1 MKKIRLNYLKN
12 EPRKEKSTRAIIITT
27 KKKRI
32 QTRCKLPP
40 NNSNDGVTEPLKV
53 TTHYLEIK
61 NYKNIGVQNEQEKD
75 ERLYLNNSFNGDK
88 LGGLVIILG
97 ENNTGKSNLLKALG
111 CFSEHVNEF
120 KKNCTPNYLG
130 FKDAITQLGLC
141 AEEKSGKYQNNVFK
155 ANIEIK
161 NDEVLYSLTPTTEQL
176 KSVCFAL
183 LNSLGGLEANT
194 KTDFINKLNRTN
206 NEDSLLKLFNEID
219 QLLSNEKVVIKVKK
233 QFQKDLSDC
242 KTKLKQEL
250 EQITNKWNGY
260 LRLDI
265 TKIGEIIDNIVNKET
280 TLEYMQSYLEQF
292 RELVKGC
299 VDRYNRNNWNH
310 INYPNFPT
318 IDLEEPILKNPV
330 LKDYPLEKYADVK
343 HFLHSKL
350 GQVFYYKPTKS
361 FEAEDLMT
369 TSDDLTQ
376 SEFFELLFNAIDQNA
391 FKEIKEAYNAY
402 TEKKQRGYL
411 NQAERK
417 YEKLI
422 NEKVSKHFNQMYFQN
437 KNEDFYYEFDFKLD
451 SQEISLSLFK
461 RSKEEKEEVLVLD
474 HQSEGF
480 RWYFDLFFNLLCS
493 SHLKPNSIV
502 IIDEGFSK
510 LSAPTCIECHNFLK
524 KLGQD
529 KGITFVISTHNLYF
543 ANLDYLDELKFLKVN
558 KDLRSVSV
566 NQFTS
571 RDLNDSTPSKV
582 IKKLICAN
590 HKTLNENDR
599 LLFVEGISDYNY
611 LSAFKLLYEQEKK
624 TSLDMAFLNIVFL
637 PVNGLGNDDLEE
649 SKKPQMKQ
657 ILETLV
663 QEEPNTTLLVDGDTR
678 GDACEELNKELKN
691 KLNILK
697 LNDCDDSFKNFK
709 NIEDCFSQK
718 DKIKLDL
725 KNKSFRSHR
734 LYKHFKK

>member
-1 MKKIRLNYLKN
+1 M
-12 EPRKEKSTRAIIITT
+12 
-27 KKKRI
+27 
-32 QTRCKLPP
+32 
-40 NNSNDGVTEPLKV
+40 
-53 TTHYLEIK
+53 
-61 NYKNIGVQNEQEKD
+61 
-75 ERLYLNNSFNGDK
+75 
-88 LGGLVIILG
+88 GGLVIILG

-120 KKNCTPNYLG
+120 KRNCTPNYLG

-141 AEEKSGKYQNNVFK
+141 AEEKSGKNKNNVFK

-161 NDEVLYSLTPTTEQL
+161 NDEVSYSLTPTTEQL

-318 IDLEEPILKNPV
+318 IDLEEPILKNPTLGSHVDYENMESV

-369 TSDDLTQ
+369 TPDDLTQ

-402 TEKKQRGYL
+402 TEKNR
-411 NQAERK
+411 
-417 YEKLI
+417 
-422 NEKVSKHFNQMYFQN
+422 
-437 KNEDFYYEFDFKLD
+437 
-451 SQEISLSLFK
+451 
-461 RSKEEKEEVLVLD
+461 EV
-474 HQSEGF
+474 
-480 RWYFDLFFNLLCS
+480 
-493 SHLKPNSIV
+493 I
-502 IIDEGFSK
+502 
-510 LSAPTCIECHNFLK
+510 
-524 KLGQD
+524 
-529 KGITFVISTHNLYF
+529 
-543 ANLDYLDELKFLKVN
+543 
-558 KDLRSVSV
+558 
-566 NQFTS
+566 
-571 RDLNDSTPSKV
+571 
-582 IKKLICAN
+582 
-590 HKTLNENDR
+590 
-599 LLFVEGISDYNY
+599 
-611 LSAFKLLYEQEKK
+611 
-624 TSLDMAFLNIVFL
+624 
-637 PVNGLGNDDLEE
+637 
-649 SKKPQMKQ
+649 
-657 ILETLV
+657 
-663 QEEPNTTLLVDGDTR
+663 
-678 GDACEELNKELKN
+678 
-691 KLNILK
+691 
-697 LNDCDDSFKNFK
+697 
-709 NIEDCFSQK
+709 
-718 DKIKLDL
+718 
-725 KNKSFRSHR
+725 
-734 LYKHFKK
+734 

>member
-1 MKKIRLNYLKN
+1 M
-12 EPRKEKSTRAIIITT
+12 
-27 KKKRI
+27 
-32 QTRCKLPP
+32 
-40 NNSNDGVTEPLKV
+40 
-53 TTHYLEIK
+53 
-61 NYKNIGVQNEQEKD
+61 
-75 ERLYLNNSFNGDK
+75 
-88 LGGLVIILG
+88 
-97 ENNTGKSNLLKALG
+97 
-111 CFSEHVNEF
+111 
-120 KKNCTPNYLG
+120 
-130 FKDAITQLGLC
+130 
-141 AEEKSGKYQNNVFK
+141 FK

-183 LNSLGGLEANT
+183 LNSLGGLEATNT

-250 EQITNKWNGY
+250 EQITNKWNDY
-260 LRLDI
+260 LRSDD
-265 TKIGEIIDNIVNKET
+265 TMIGEIIDNIVNKET
-280 TLEYMQSYLEQF
+280 TLEHMRSYLEQF
-292 RELVKGC
+292 RKLVKGC

-318 IDLEEPILKNPV
+318 IDLEEPILKNPTLGSHVDYENMESV
-330 LKDYPLEKYADVK
+330 LKDYPLEEYADVK

-361 FEAEDLMT
+361 FETEDLMT
-369 TSDDLTQ
+369 TLDDLTQ
-376 SEFFELLFNAIDQNA
+376 SEFFKLLFNAIDQNA
-391 FKEIKEAYNAY
+391 FEEIKEAYKAY
-402 TEKKQRGYL
+402 AEKSQRGYL

-422 NEKVSKHFNQMYFQN
+422 NEEVSKHFNQMYFQN

-461 RSKEEKEEVLVLD
+461 RNKEKKEEVLVLE

-480 RWYFDLFFNLLCS
+480 RWYFDLFFNLLCN

-590 HKTLNENDR
+590 HKILNENDR

-637 PVNGLGNDDLEE
+637 PINGLGNDDLKE

-678 GDACEELNKELKN
+678 GKACEELNKELKN
-691 KLNILK
+691 KLNI
-697 LNDCDDSFKNFK
+697 F
-709 NIEDCFSQK
+709 
-718 DKIKLDL
+718 
-725 KNKSFRSHR
+725 
-734 LYKHFKK
+734 

>member
-1 MKKIRLNYLKN
+1 MR
-12 EPRKEKSTRAIIITT
+12 
-27 KKKRI
+27 
-32 QTRCKLPP
+32 
-40 NNSNDGVTEPLKV
+40 
-53 TTHYLEIK
+53 YLEVK

-130 FKDAITQLGLC
+130 FKDAITKLGLC

-161 NDEVLYSLTPTTEQL
+161 NDEVSYSLTPTTEQL

-318 IDLEEPILKNPV
+318 IDLEEPILKNPTLGSHVDYENMESV

-369 TSDDLTQ
+369 TPDDLTQ

-402 TEKKQRGYL
+402 TEKNR
-411 NQAERK
+411 
-417 YEKLI
+417 
-422 NEKVSKHFNQMYFQN
+422 
-437 KNEDFYYEFDFKLD
+437 
-451 SQEISLSLFK
+451 
-461 RSKEEKEEVLVLD
+461 EV
-474 HQSEGF
+474 
-480 RWYFDLFFNLLCS
+480 
-493 SHLKPNSIV
+493 I
-502 IIDEGFSK
+502 
-510 LSAPTCIECHNFLK
+510 
-524 KLGQD
+524 
-529 KGITFVISTHNLYF
+529 
-543 ANLDYLDELKFLKVN
+543 
-558 KDLRSVSV
+558 
-566 NQFTS
+566 
-571 RDLNDSTPSKV
+571 
-582 IKKLICAN
+582 
-590 HKTLNENDR
+590 
-599 LLFVEGISDYNY
+599 
-611 LSAFKLLYEQEKK
+611 
-624 TSLDMAFLNIVFL
+624 
-637 PVNGLGNDDLEE
+637 
-649 SKKPQMKQ
+649 
-657 ILETLV
+657 
-663 QEEPNTTLLVDGDTR
+663 
-678 GDACEELNKELKN
+678 
-691 KLNILK
+691 
-697 LNDCDDSFKNFK
+697 
-709 NIEDCFSQK
+709 
-718 DKIKLDL
+718 
-725 KNKSFRSHR
+725 
-734 LYKHFKK
+734 

>member
-1 MKKIRLNYLKN
+1 M
-12 EPRKEKSTRAIIITT
+12 
-27 KKKRI
+27 
-32 QTRCKLPP
+32 
-40 NNSNDGVTEPLKV
+40 
-53 TTHYLEIK
+53 
-61 NYKNIGVQNEQEKD
+61 
-75 ERLYLNNSFNGDK
+75 
-88 LGGLVIILG
+88 GGLVIILG
-97 ENNTGKSNLLKALG
+97 ENNTGKSNLLKALV

-141 AEEKSGKYQNNVFK
+141 AEEKSGKNKNNVFK

-161 NDEVLYSLTPTTEQL
+161 NDEVSYSLTPTTEQL

-206 NEDSLLKLFNEID
+206 NGDSLLKLFNEID
-219 QLLSNEKVVIKVKK
+219 QLLSNENPT
-233 QFQKDLSDC
+233 LSSHVDY
-242 KTKLKQEL
+242 E
-250 EQITNKWNGY
+250 
-260 LRLDI
+260 DI
-265 TKIGEIIDNIVNKET
+265 E
-280 TLEYMQSYLEQF
+280 S
-292 RELVKGC
+292 
-299 VDRYNRNNWNH
+299 
-310 INYPNFPT
+310 
-318 IDLEEPILKNPV
+318 V

-361 FEAEDLMT
+361 FEAEDLMIT
-369 TSDDLTQ
+369 PDDLTQ

-391 FKEIKEAYNAY
+391 FKEIKGAYNAY

-417 YEKLI
+417 YEKLT

-529 KGITFVISTHNLYF
+529 KGITFVISTHNLT
-543 ANLDYLDELKFLKVN
+543 D
-558 KDLRSVSV
+558 
-566 NQFTS
+566 
-571 RDLNDSTPSKV
+571 
-582 IKKLICAN
+582 
-590 HKTLNENDR
+590 
-599 LLFVEGISDYNY
+599 
-611 LSAFKLLYEQEKK
+611 
-624 TSLDMAFLNIVFL
+624 
-637 PVNGLGNDDLEE
+637 
-649 SKKPQMKQ
+649 
-657 ILETLV
+657 
-663 QEEPNTTLLVDGDTR
+663 
-678 GDACEELNKELKN
+678 
-691 KLNILK
+691 
-697 LNDCDDSFKNFK
+697 
-709 NIEDCFSQK
+709 
-718 DKIKLDL
+718 
-725 KNKSFRSHR
+725 
-734 LYKHFKK
+734 

>member
-1 MKKIRLNYLKN
+1 M
-12 EPRKEKSTRAIIITT
+12 
-27 KKKRI
+27 
-32 QTRCKLPP
+32 
-40 NNSNDGVTEPLKV
+40 
-53 TTHYLEIK
+53 
-61 NYKNIGVQNEQEKD
+61 
-75 ERLYLNNSFNGDK
+75 
-88 LGGLVIILG
+88 GGLVIILG

>member
-1 MKKIRLNYLKN
+1 M
-12 EPRKEKSTRAIIITT
+12 
-27 KKKRI
+27 
-32 QTRCKLPP
+32 
-40 NNSNDGVTEPLKV
+40 
-53 TTHYLEIK
+53 
-61 NYKNIGVQNEQEKD
+61 
-75 ERLYLNNSFNGDK
+75 
-88 LGGLVIILG
+88 GGLVIILG

-130 FKDAITQLGLC
+130 FKDVITQLGLC
-141 AEEKSGKYQNNVFK
+141 AEEKSGKNKNNVFET
-155 ANIEIK
+155 NIEIK
-161 NDEVLYSLTPTTEQL
+161 NDEVSYSLTPTTEQL

-183 LNSLGGLEANT
+183 LNSLGNT

-206 NEDSLLKLFNEID
+206 NGDSLLKLFNEID
-219 QLLSNEKVVIKVKK
+219 QLLSN
-233 QFQKDLSDC
+233 
-242 KTKLKQEL
+242 
-250 EQITNKWNGY
+250 
-260 LRLDI
+260 
-265 TKIGEIIDNIVNKET
+265 
-280 TLEYMQSYLEQF
+280 
-292 RELVKGC
+292 
-299 VDRYNRNNWNH
+299 
-310 INYPNFPT
+310 
-318 IDLEEPILKNPV
+318 KNPTLSSHVDYENIESV
-330 LKDYPLEKYADVK
+330 LKDYPLKEYADVK

-361 FEAEDLMT
+361 FETEDLMT
-369 TSDDLTQ
+369 TPDDLTQ

-402 TEKKQRGYL
+402 TEKNQRGYL

-422 NEKVSKHFNQMYFQN
+422 NEKVSKRFNQMYFQN

-461 RSKEEKEEVLVLD
+461 RSKEKKEEILVLD

-543 ANLDYLDELKFLKVN
+543 ANLDYLDELKFLKIN

-571 RDLNDSTPSKV
+571 RDLNDSTPSKI

-637 PVNGLGNDDLEE
+637 PVNGLGNDDLKE

-678 GDACEELNKELKN
+678 GKACEELNKELKN

-725 KNKSFRSHR
+725 KNKSFRSHTAYTSALKNDLLLNPSLVEAER
-734 LYKHFKK
+734 KFLQAFRMALS

>member
-1 MKKIRLNYLKN
+1 M
-12 EPRKEKSTRAIIITT
+12 
-27 KKKRI
+27 
-32 QTRCKLPP
+32 
-40 NNSNDGVTEPLKV
+40 
-53 TTHYLEIK
+53 
-61 NYKNIGVQNEQEKD
+61 
-75 ERLYLNNSFNGDK
+75 
-88 LGGLVIILG
+88 GGLVIILG

-141 AEEKSGKYQNNVFK
+141 AEEKSGKNKNNVFK

-161 NDEVLYSLTPTTEQL
+161 NDEVSYSLTPTTDQL

-206 NEDSLLKLFNEID
+206 NGDSLLKLFNEID
-219 QLLSNEKVVIKVKK
+219 QL
-233 QFQKDLSDC
+233 F
-242 KTKLKQEL
+242 
-250 EQITNKWNGY
+250 
-260 LRLDI
+260 
-265 TKIGEIIDNIVNKET
+265 
-280 TLEYMQSYLEQF
+280 
-292 RELVKGC
+292 
-299 VDRYNRNNWNH
+299 
-310 INYPNFPT
+310 
-318 IDLEEPILKNPV
+318 LKNPTSSSHVDYENIESV
-330 LKDYPLEKYADVK
+330 LKDYPLEEYTDVK

-369 TSDDLTQ
+369 TPDDLTQ

-461 RSKEEKEEVLVLD
+461 RSKEKKEEILVLD

-543 ANLDYLDELKFLKVN
+543 ANLDYLDELKFLKIN

-657 ILETLV
+657 ILETLAE
-663 QEEPNTTLLVDGDTR
+663 EEPNITLLVDGDTR
-678 GDACEELNKELKN
+678 GKACEELNKELKN

-709 NIEDCFSQK
+709 NIEDCFS
-718 DKIKLDL
+718 
-725 KNKSFRSHR
+725 
-734 LYKHFKK
+734 

>member
-1 MKKIRLNYLKN
+1 M
-12 EPRKEKSTRAIIITT
+12 
-27 KKKRI
+27 
-32 QTRCKLPP
+32 
-40 NNSNDGVTEPLKV
+40 
-53 TTHYLEIK
+53 
-61 NYKNIGVQNEQEKD
+61 
-75 ERLYLNNSFNGDK
+75 
-88 LGGLVIILG
+88 GGLVIILG

-369 TSDDLTQ
+369 TPDDLTQ

-402 TEKKQRGYL
+402 TEKKT
-411 NQAERK
+411 ER
-417 YEKLI
+417 
-422 NEKVSKHFNQMYFQN
+422 
-437 KNEDFYYEFDFKLD
+437 
-451 SQEISLSLFK
+451 LFK
-461 RSKEEKEEVLVLD
+461 PSR
-474 HQSEGF
+474 
-480 RWYFDLFFNLLCS
+480 
-493 SHLKPNSIV
+493 
-502 IIDEGFSK
+502 
-510 LSAPTCIECHNFLK
+510 K
-524 KLGQD
+524 K
-529 KGITFVISTHNLYF
+529 I
-543 ANLDYLDELKFLKVN
+543 
-558 KDLRSVSV
+558 
-566 NQFTS
+566 
-571 RDLNDSTPSKV
+571 
-582 IKKLICAN
+582 
-590 HKTLNENDR
+590 
-599 LLFVEGISDYNY
+599 
-611 LSAFKLLYEQEKK
+611 
-624 TSLDMAFLNIVFL
+624 
-637 PVNGLGNDDLEE
+637 
-649 SKKPQMKQ
+649 
-657 ILETLV
+657 
-663 QEEPNTTLLVDGDTR
+663 
-678 GDACEELNKELKN
+678 
-691 KLNILK
+691 
-697 LNDCDDSFKNFK
+697 
-709 NIEDCFSQK
+709 
-718 DKIKLDL
+718 
-725 KNKSFRSHR
+725 
-734 LYKHFKK
+734 

>member
-1 MKKIRLNYLKN
+1 ML
-12 EPRKEKSTRAIIITT
+12 
-27 KKKRI
+27 
-32 QTRCKLPP
+32 
-40 NNSNDGVTEPLKV
+40 
-53 TTHYLEIK
+53 
-61 NYKNIGVQNEQEKD
+61 
-75 ERLYLNNSFNGDK
+75 
-88 LGGLVIILG
+88 
-97 ENNTGKSNLLKALG
+97 
-111 CFSEHVNEF
+111 
-120 KKNCTPNYLG
+120 
-130 FKDAITQLGLC
+130 
-141 AEEKSGKYQNNVFK
+141 
-155 ANIEIK
+155 
-161 NDEVLYSLTPTTEQL
+161 
-176 KSVCFAL
+176 
-183 LNSLGGLEANT
+183 
-194 KTDFINKLNRTN
+194 
-206 NEDSLLKLFNEID
+206 
-219 QLLSNEKVVIKVKK
+219 
-233 QFQKDLSDC
+233 
-242 KTKLKQEL
+242 
-250 EQITNKWNGY
+250 
-260 LRLDI
+260 
-265 TKIGEIIDNIVNKET
+265 
-280 TLEYMQSYLEQF
+280 
-292 RELVKGC
+292 
-299 VDRYNRNNWNH
+299 
-310 INYPNFPT
+310 
-318 IDLEEPILKNPV
+318 
-330 LKDYPLEKYADVK
+330 LKDYPLEEYADVK

-369 TSDDLTQ
+369 TPDDLTQ

-461 RSKEEKEEVLVLD
+461 RSKEKKEKILVLG

-493 SHLKPNSIV
+493 SHLNPNSIV

-543 ANLDYLDELKFLKVN
+543 ANLDYLDELRFLKMN

-571 RDLNDSTPSKV
+571 RDLNDSTPSKT

-599 LLFVEGISDYNY
+599 LLFVEGVSDYNY

-624 TSLDMAFLNIVFL
+624 TSLDMAFL
-637 PVNGLGNDDLEE
+637 PVNGLGNDDLKE

-657 ILETLV
+657 ILETLA
-663 QEEPNTTLLVDGDTR
+663 EEKPNATLLVDGDTR
-678 GDACEELNKELKN
+678 GKACEELNKELKN

-725 KNKSFRSHR
+725 KNKSSRSHTAYTNALKNDLLLNPSLVEAER
-734 LYKHFKK
+734 KFLQAF

>member
-1 MKKIRLNYLKN
+1 M
-12 EPRKEKSTRAIIITT
+12 
-27 KKKRI
+27 
-32 QTRCKLPP
+32 
-40 NNSNDGVTEPLKV
+40 
-53 TTHYLEIK
+53 
-61 NYKNIGVQNEQEKD
+61 
-75 ERLYLNNSFNGDK
+75 
-88 LGGLVIILG
+88 GGLVIILG

-141 AEEKSGKYQNNVFK
+141 AEEKSGKNKNNVFK

-161 NDEVLYSLTPTTEQL
+161 NDEVSYSLTPTTEQL
-176 KSVCFAL
+176 KSVCFVL
-183 LNSLGGLEANT
+183 LNSLDGLEANT

-206 NEDSLLKLFNEID
+206 NGDSLLKLFNEID
-219 QLLSNEKVVIKVKK
+219 RLLSNEKAVIKIKK
-233 QFQKDLSDC
+233 QFQKDLSNC

-250 EQITNKWNGY
+250 EQITNKWND
-260 LRLDI
+260 LLDT

-280 TLEYMQSYLEQF
+280 TLEHMHSYLEQF
-292 RELVKGC
+292 RELVRRK
-299 VDRYNRNNWNH
+299 

-318 IDLEEPILKNPV
+318 IDLKEPILKNPTSSSHVDYENIESV
-330 LKDYPLEKYADVK
+330 LKDYPLEEYADVK

-361 FEAEDLMT
+361 FETEDLMT
-369 TSDDLTQ
+369 TPDDLTQ

-402 TEKKQRGYL
+402 TEKNQRGYL

-461 RSKEEKEEVLVLD
+461 RSKEKKEEILVLG

-543 ANLDYLDELKFLKVN
+543 ANLDYLDELRFLKIN

-571 RDLNDSTPSKV
+571 RDLNDSTPSKI

-624 TSLDMAFLNIVFL
+624 TSLNIVFL

-678 GDACEELNKELKN
+678 GKACEELNKELKN

-725 KNKSFRSHR
+725 KNKSFRSHH
-734 LYKHFKK
+734 LYKCFKE

>member
-1 MKKIRLNYLKN
+1 M
-12 EPRKEKSTRAIIITT
+12 
-27 KKKRI
+27 
-32 QTRCKLPP
+32 
-40 NNSNDGVTEPLKV
+40 
-53 TTHYLEIK
+53 
-61 NYKNIGVQNEQEKD
+61 
-75 ERLYLNNSFNGDK
+75 
-88 LGGLVIILG
+88 GGLVIILG

-141 AEEKSGKYQNNVFK
+141 AEEKSGKNKNNVFK

-161 NDEVLYSLTPTTEQL
+161 NDEVSYSLTPTTEQL

-206 NEDSLLKLFNEID
+206 NGDSLLKLFNEID
-219 QLLSNEKVVIKVKK
+219 QLLSNEEVVIKVKK
-233 QFQKDLSDC
+233 QFQKDLSNC

-250 EQITNKWNGY
+250 EQITNKWNDY
-260 LRLDI
+260 LRSDD
-265 TKIGEIIDNIVNKET
+265 TMIGEIIDNIVNKET
-280 TLEYMQSYLEQF
+280 TLEHMRSYLEQF

-318 IDLEEPILKNPV
+318 IDLEEPILKNPTLGSHVDYENMESV

-369 TSDDLTQ
+369 TPDDLTQ

-417 YEKLI
+417 YEKFI

-571 RDLNDSTPSKV
+571 IDLNDSTPSKV

-599 LLFVEGISDYNY
+599 LLFVECISDYNY

-637 PVNGLGNDDLEE
+637 PVNGLGNDDLKE
-649 SKKPQMKQ
+649 SEKPQMKQ
-657 ILETLV
+657 ILETLAE
-663 QEEPNTTLLVDGDTR
+663 EEPNATLLVDGDTR
-678 GDACEELNKELKN
+678 GKACEELNNKELKN

-725 KNKSFRSHR
+725 KNKSFRSHTAYTSALKNDLLLNPSLVEAETKENFYKLLKW
-734 LYKHFKK
+734 LYLKMNADNQVGNQKA

>member
-1 MKKIRLNYLKN
+1 MKRFLNI
-12 EPRKEKSTRAIIITT
+12 S
-27 KKKRI
+27 
-32 QTRCKLPP
+32 
-40 NNSNDGVTEPLKV
+40 
-53 TTHYLEIK
+53 IK
-61 NYKNIGVQNEQEKD
+61 CI
-75 ERLYLNNSFNGDK
+75 
-88 LGGLVIILG
+88 
-97 ENNTGKSNLLKALG
+97 
-111 CFSEHVNEF
+111 F
-120 KKNCTPNYLG
+120 K
-130 FKDAITQLGLC
+130 
-141 AEEKSGKYQNNVFK
+141 
-155 ANIEIK
+155 
-161 NDEVLYSLTPTTEQL
+161 
-176 KSVCFAL
+176 
-183 LNSLGGLEANT
+183 
-194 KTDFINKLNRTN
+194 
-206 NEDSLLKLFNEID
+206 
-219 QLLSNEKVVIKVKK
+219 
-233 QFQKDLSDC
+233 
-242 KTKLKQEL
+242 
-250 EQITNKWNGY
+250 
-260 LRLDI
+260 
-265 TKIGEIIDNIVNKET
+265 
-280 TLEYMQSYLEQF
+280 
-292 RELVKGC
+292 
-299 VDRYNRNNWNH
+299 
-310 INYPNFPT
+310 
-318 IDLEEPILKNPV
+318 
-330 LKDYPLEKYADVK
+330 
-343 HFLHSKL
+343 
-350 GQVFYYKPTKS
+350 
-361 FEAEDLMT
+361 
-369 TSDDLTQ
+369 
-376 SEFFELLFNAIDQNA
+376 
-391 FKEIKEAYNAY
+391 
-402 TEKKQRGYL
+402 
-411 NQAERK
+411 
-417 YEKLI
+417 
-422 NEKVSKHFNQMYFQN
+422 N

-637 PVNGLGNDDLEE
+637 PVNGLGNDDLKE

-678 GDACEELNKELKN
+678 GKACEELNKELKN

-697 LNDCDDSFKNFK
+697 LNNCDDSFKNFK

-725 KNKSFRSHR
+725 KNKSSRSHTAYTSTLKNDLLLNPSLVEAER
-734 LYKHFKK
+734 KFLQAFKMALS

>member
-1 MKKIRLNYLKN
+1 M
-12 EPRKEKSTRAIIITT
+12 
-27 KKKRI
+27 
-32 QTRCKLPP
+32 
-40 NNSNDGVTEPLKV
+40 
-53 TTHYLEIK
+53 
-61 NYKNIGVQNEQEKD
+61 
-75 ERLYLNNSFNGDK
+75 
-88 LGGLVIILG
+88 
-97 ENNTGKSNLLKALG
+97 KALG
-111 CFSEHVNEF
+111 CFSEHVNKF

-130 FKDAITQLGLC
+130 FKDAITKLGLC

-161 NDEVLYSLTPTTEQL
+161 NDEVSYSLTPTTEQL

-183 LNSLGGLEANT
+183 LNSLDGLEVNT

-206 NEDSLLKLFNEID
+206 NGDSLLKLFNEID
-219 QLLSNEKVVIKVKK
+219 RLLSNEKVVIEIKK
-233 QFQKDLSDC
+233 QFKKDLSDC

-265 TKIGEIIDNIVNKET
+265 TKIGEIIDNIIIDNIVNKET
-280 TLEYMQSYLEQF
+280 TLEYMQFYLEQF

-318 IDLEEPILKNPV
+318 IDLEETILKNPTLGSHVDYENMESV

-361 FEAEDLMT
+361 FETEDLMT
-369 TSDDLTQ
+369 TLDDLTQ

-480 RWYFDLFFNLLCS
+480 R
-493 SHLKPNSIV
+493 
-502 IIDEGFSK
+502 
-510 LSAPTCIECHNFLK
+510 
-524 KLGQD
+524 
-529 KGITFVISTHNLYF
+529 
-543 ANLDYLDELKFLKVN
+543 
-558 KDLRSVSV
+558 
-566 NQFTS
+566 
-571 RDLNDSTPSKV
+571 
-582 IKKLICAN
+582 
-590 HKTLNENDR
+590 
-599 LLFVEGISDYNY
+599 
-611 LSAFKLLYEQEKK
+611 
-624 TSLDMAFLNIVFL
+624 
-637 PVNGLGNDDLEE
+637 
-649 SKKPQMKQ
+649 
-657 ILETLV
+657 
-663 QEEPNTTLLVDGDTR
+663 
-678 GDACEELNKELKN
+678 
-691 KLNILK
+691 
-697 LNDCDDSFKNFK
+697 
-709 NIEDCFSQK
+709 
-718 DKIKLDL
+718 
-725 KNKSFRSHR
+725 
-734 LYKHFKK
+734 

>member
-1 MKKIRLNYLKN
+1 M
-12 EPRKEKSTRAIIITT
+12 
-27 KKKRI
+27 
-32 QTRCKLPP
+32 
-40 NNSNDGVTEPLKV
+40 
-53 TTHYLEIK
+53 
-61 NYKNIGVQNEQEKD
+61 
-75 ERLYLNNSFNGDK
+75 
-88 LGGLVIILG
+88 GGLVIILG

-141 AEEKSGKYQNNVFK
+141 AEEKSGKNKNNVFK

-161 NDEVLYSLTPTTEQL
+161 NDEVSCSLTPTTEQL

-206 NEDSLLKLFNEID
+206 NGDSLLKLFNGID
-219 QLLSNEKVVIKVKK
+219 QLLSNEKVVIGIKK
-233 QFQKDLSDC
+233 QFQKDLSDR
-242 KTKLKQEL
+242 KEKLKQEL
-250 EQITNKWNGY
+250 EQITNKWNRC
-260 LRLDI
+260 LLD
-265 TKIGEIIDNIVNKET
+265 TTEIGEIIDNIVKEET
-280 TLEYMQSYLEQF
+280 TLEHMHSYLKQF
-292 RELVKGC
+292 RELVERYVG
-299 VDRYNRNNWNH
+299 RYNRNNWSQ
-310 INYPNFPT
+310 INYPIFPT
-318 IDLEEPILKNPV
+318 IDLEEPILKNPTSSSHVDYENIESV
-330 LKDYPLEKYADVK
+330 LKDYPLKEYADVK

-369 TSDDLTQ
+369 TPDDLTQ

-451 SQEISLSLFK
+451 IQEISLSLFK
-461 RSKEEKEEVLVLD
+461 RSKEKKEEILVLD

-637 PVNGLGNDDLEE
+637 PVNGLGNDDLKE

-657 ILETLV
+657 ILETLAE
-663 QEEPNTTLLVDGDTR
+663 EEPNATLLVDGDTR
-678 GDACEELNKELKN
+678 GKACEELNKELKN

-725 KNKSFRSHR
+725 KNKSSRSHTAYTSA
-734 LYKHFKK
+734 LKNDLLLNPSLVEAETKENFYKLLKWLCLKMNADNQVGNQKA

>member
-1 MKKIRLNYLKN
+1 M
-12 EPRKEKSTRAIIITT
+12 
-27 KKKRI
+27 
-32 QTRCKLPP
+32 
-40 NNSNDGVTEPLKV
+40 
-53 TTHYLEIK
+53 
-61 NYKNIGVQNEQEKD
+61 
-75 ERLYLNNSFNGDK
+75 
-88 LGGLVIILG
+88 GGLVIILG

-120 KKNCTPNYLG
+120 KRNCTPNYLG

-141 AEEKSGKYQNNVFK
+141 AEEKSGKNKNNVFK

-161 NDEVLYSLTPTTEQL
+161 NDEVSYSLTPTTEQL

-194 KTDFINKLNRTN
+194 KTDFINKL
-206 NEDSLLKLFNEID
+206 I
-219 QLLSNEKVVIKVKK
+219 SNEKVVIEVKK
-233 QFQKDLSDC
+233 QFQKDLSNC

-250 EQITNKWNGY
+250 EQITNKWND
-260 LRLDI
+260 LE
-265 TKIGEIIDNIVNKET
+265 EIIYNIVNKET
-280 TLEYMQSYLEQF
+280 TLEHMRSYLEQF

-299 VDRYNRNNWNH
+299 VDQYNRNNWNH
-310 INYPNFPT
+310 INYPNFLT
-318 IDLEEPILKNPV
+318 IDLEEPILKNPTLGSHVDYENMESV

-369 TSDDLTQ
+369 TPDDLTQ

-624 TSLDMAFLNIVFL
+624 TSLNIVFL

-678 GDACEELNKELKN
+678 GKACEELNKELKN

-725 KNKSFRSHR
+725 KNKSFRSHTAYTSALKNDLPLNPNLVEAKTKENFYKLLKW
-734 LYKHFKK
+734 LYLEMRVGNRVDNQKA

>member
-1 MKKIRLNYLKN
+1 MDY
-12 EPRKEKSTRAIIITT
+12 E
-27 KKKRI
+27 
-32 QTRCKLPP
+32 
-40 NNSNDGVTEPLKV
+40 
-53 TTHYLEIK
+53 
-61 NYKNIGVQNEQEKD
+61 
-75 ERLYLNNSFNGDK
+75 
-88 LGGLVIILG
+88 
-97 ENNTGKSNLLKALG
+97 
-111 CFSEHVNEF
+111 
-120 KKNCTPNYLG
+120 
-130 FKDAITQLGLC
+130 
-141 AEEKSGKYQNNVFK
+141 
-155 ANIEIK
+155 NIE
-161 NDEVLYSLTPTTEQL
+161 S
-176 KSVCFAL
+176 
-183 LNSLGGLEANT
+183 
-194 KTDFINKLNRTN
+194 
-206 NEDSLLKLFNEID
+206 
-219 QLLSNEKVVIKVKK
+219 
-233 QFQKDLSDC
+233 
-242 KTKLKQEL
+242 
-250 EQITNKWNGY
+250 
-260 LRLDI
+260 
-265 TKIGEIIDNIVNKET
+265 
-280 TLEYMQSYLEQF
+280 
-292 RELVKGC
+292 
-299 VDRYNRNNWNH
+299 
-310 INYPNFPT
+310 
-318 IDLEEPILKNPV
+318 V
-330 LKDYPLEKYADVK
+330 LKDYPLEEYADVK

-361 FEAEDLMT
+361 FETEDLMT
-369 TSDDLTQ
+369 TPDDLTQ

-461 RSKEEKEEVLVLD
+461 RSKEKKEEILVLD

-543 ANLDYLDELKFLKVN
+543 ANLDYLDELKFLKIN

-571 RDLNDSTPSKV
+571 RDLNDSTPSKI

-590 HKTLNENDR
+590 HKTL
-599 LLFVEGISDYNY
+599 I
-611 LSAFKLLYEQEKK
+611 
-624 TSLDMAFLNIVFL
+624 DMAFLNIVFL

-663 QEEPNTTLLVDGDTR
+663 QEEPNTMLLVDGDTR
-678 GDACEELNKELKN
+678 GKACEELNKELKN

-725 KNKSFRSHR
+725 KNKSFRSHTAYTSALKNDLLKIGGSR
-734 LYKHFKK
+734 KKIFTSFLKWLYLKMNADNQVGNQKA